1 MNDNFRLG
9 QSIMSL
15 STCPRTWNLLP
26 EWHFRS
32 YVLSFKDPHKNGPE
46 ICFQITDS
54 LKGKKK
60 KYLVSFYSWS
70 ETFWRKDA
78 IVPQMFILFIFISIS
93 HYILRFF
100 FFSLGIY
107 RFVRWN
113 KLSEM
118 KKLLLTILES
128 VPYYSED
135 QKLNKLVCLI

>member
-9 QSIMSL
+9 QSIMGL
-15 STCPRTWNLLP
+15 STCPLTWSLLP

-60 KYLVSFYSWS
+60 YLVSFYSWS

-78 IVPQMFILFIFISIS
+78 IVPQMFHLFLFRFHIIFCD
-93 HYILRFF
+93 FF
-100 FFSLGIY
+100 FFSRTIY

-118 KKLLLTILES
+118 KKLLLTIRES
-128 VPYYSED
+128 VPHYSED
-135 QKLNKLVCLI
+135 QKLIKLTC

>member
-9 QSIMSL
+9 QSIMGL

-60 KYLVSFYSWS
+60 KILSHFTVGPRHFDEKMPLFHRCFTYFYFDF
-70 ETFWRKDA
+70 TLYFA
-78 IVPQMFILFIFISIS
+78 I
-93 HYILRFF
+93 F

-113 KLSEM
+113 KLREM

-128 VPYYSED
+128 VSYYSED
-135 QKLNKLVCLI
+135 QKLIKLAC